1 MTHYRQLAEIHD
13 EFGVVQVV
21 ESGDYRF
28 LEFGAEVEQS
38 CCYVPDPCWLEY
50 DYTRAMLL
58 GALLCESPQR
68 ALFLGLG
75 AGTLTMACLRLFPQ
89 LLVEAVEIRPAVV
102 QLAREFMGLVEDPRL
117 QIRIGDAREALADCA
132 PADVLFMDLYTDDG
146 PADAH
151 LAWGF
156 LQQCRDR
163 LNPGGWLVINQ
174 WSTSNGKPLG
184 AALLRGVFRRSYLE
198 CPLTEGNVVLL
209 VPAHDDQ
216 VADLAVLA
224 QKAAALE
231 PQLGHS
237 LDVVLQALRPC
248 S

>member
-58 GALLCESPQR
+58 GALLCGEPQR

-89 LLVEAVEIRPAVV
+89 LVAEAVEIRPAVV

-117 QIRIGDAREALADCA
+117 HIRIGDATVEVARSE
-132 PADVLFMDLYTDDG
+132 PVDVVFVDLYTDEG
-146 PADAH
+146 PAAAH
-151 LAWGF
+151 LATGF
-156 LQQCRDR
+156 LRQCREKLR
-163 LNPGGWLVINQ
+163 PGGWLVINQ
-174 WSTSNGKPLG
+174 WSVEGGKPLG
-184 AALLRGVFRRSYLE
+184 APLLRSLFHHSYLE

-209 VPAHDDQ
+209 VPAEDEQ
-216 VADLAVLA
+216 VVDLVALR
-224 QKAAALE
+224 QRAAALE